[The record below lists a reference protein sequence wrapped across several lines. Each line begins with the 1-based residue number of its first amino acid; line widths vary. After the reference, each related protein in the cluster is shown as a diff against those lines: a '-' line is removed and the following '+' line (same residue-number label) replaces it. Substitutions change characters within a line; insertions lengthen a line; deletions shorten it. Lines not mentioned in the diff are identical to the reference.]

1 MVEQTKTRVAVI
13 TGASSGI
20 GKEAAKALVQ
30 QGWRVIGLGR
40 DAERCAA
47 AEAEI
52 RALITDTK
60 TGPDAQ
66 FDMLRVD
73 LSSMA
78 DTARMAGEI
87 FARTPRIDVL
97 LNNAGG
103 MAKELVITPEGN
115 EALFA
120 GNHLGHFLLTD
131 CLLPLLKATAKDAAP
146 GSVRIINV
154 SSDAHEYTKGLE
166 GDIQMID
173 NFIPG
178 AAYCRV
184 KLANILFTR
193 QLAKRI
199 AGTGVIT
206 HSMHP
211 GIVASNF
218 VTHADPTAQATIRS
232 RANLAISPEEG
243 ADTLIWLATAEEPGK
258 TNGGY
263 FVKRKETAP
272 SAAAQDV
279 AAEERL
285 WTESEQLVARSLKA
299 ASK

>member
-1 MVEQTKTRVAVI
+1 MVGQTNQRVAVI

-47 AEAEI
+47 AEREI
-52 RALITDTK
+52 RAIAPISQK
-60 TGPDAQ
+60 ENGQ

-87 FARTPRIDVL
+87 FARTPRIDAL

-131 CLLPLLKATAKDAAP
+131 CLLPLLQSTAKTAAP

-154 SSDAHEYTKGLE
+154 TSDAHEYTKGLD
-166 GDIQMID
+166 GDIQMVD

-193 QLAKRI
+193 KLAKRI
-199 AGTGVIT
+199 ADKGIVVNCL
-206 HSMHP
+206 HP

-218 VTHADPTAQATIRS
+218 VTHADPQAQATIHS
-232 RANLAISPEEG
+232 RANLAITPQEG
-243 ADTLIWLATAEEPGK
+243 ADTLIWLTTAEEAGK
-258 TNGGY
+258 TTGGY
-263 FVKRKETAP
+263 FIKRVETPP
-272 SAAAQDV
+272 SAAAQDD
-279 AAEERL
+279 ALAERL

>member
-1 MVEQTKTRVAVI
+1 MTERTHQHVAVI

-30 QGWRVIGLGR
+30 QDWRVIGLGR

-52 RALITDTK
+52 RATAP
-60 TGPDAQ
+60 GAP

-103 MAKELVITPEGN
+103 MVKELVITPEGN
-115 EALFA
+115 ESLFA
-120 GNHLGHFLLTD
+120 SNHLGHFLLTD
-131 CLLPLLKATAKDAAP
+131 CLLPLLQAAVKDAAP
-146 GSVRIINV
+146 GSVRVINV

-166 GDIQMID
+166 GDIQMLD

-193 QLAKRI
+193 QLAKRVADKGI
-199 AGTGVIT
+199 VV

-211 GIVASNF
+211 GIVSSNF

-232 RANLAISPEEG
+232 RANLAISPQEG
-243 ADTLIWLATAEEPGK
+243 ADTLIWLATAEAPGK
-258 TNGGY
+258 TSGGY
-263 FVKRKETAP
+263 FIKRKAIAPAATAQDD
-272 SAAAQDV
+272 AAA
-279 AAEERL
+279 ERL

-299 ASK
+299 SK

>member
-1 MVEQTKTRVAVI
+1 MTGRTNQRVAVI

-20 GKEAAKALVQ
+20 GKEAAKVLVR

-47 AEAEI
+47 AEKEI
-52 RALITDTK
+52 RASVP
-60 TGPDAQ
+60 GAQ

-78 DTARMAGEI
+78 DTVRAAKNI
-87 FARTPRIDVL
+87 IARTSRIDAL

-131 CLLPLLKATAKDAAP
+131 YLLPLLQATAKNAAR

-154 SSDAHEYTKGLE
+154 SSDAHAYSHGLD
-166 GDIQMID
+166 GDIQMLD
-173 NFIPG
+173 NYVPG

-184 KLANILFTR
+184 KLANMLFTR

-199 AGTGVIT
+199 ADKNIVV

-218 VTHADPTAQATIRS
+218 VTHADPIAQATLRS
-232 RANLAISPEEG
+232 RANLAITPQEG

-258 TNGGY
+258 STGSY
-263 FVKRKETAP
+263 FIKRVATEP
-272 SAAAQDV
+272 SAAAQDE
-279 AAEERL
+279 AAAQRL
-285 WTESEQLVARSLKA
+285 WNESEQLIARSLKA
-299 ASK
+299 AAQ

>member
-1 MVEQTKTRVAVI
+1 MTEQKNQRVAVI

-47 AEAEI
+47 AEKEI
-52 RALITDTK
+52 RATN
-60 TGPDAQ
+60 PSAQ
-66 FDMLRVD
+66 FEMLRVD

-87 FARTPRIDVL
+87 FARTARIDAL

-131 CLLPLLKATAKDAAP
+131 CLLPLLKMTAKNAAP

-154 SSDAHEYTKGLE
+154 SSDAHTYTKGLD
-166 GDIQMID
+166 GDIQMLD
-173 NFIPG
+173 NYIPA

-184 KLANILFTR
+184 KLANVLFTR
-193 QLAKRI
+193 QLGKRI
-199 AGTGVIT
+199 ADAAIVV
-206 HSMHP
+206 HCMHP
-211 GIVASNF
+211 GLVASNF
-218 VTHADPTAQATIRS
+218 VTHADPQSQASIRS
-232 RANLAISPEEG
+232 RSDSAITPQEG

-258 TNGGY
+258 STGGY
-263 FVKRKETAP
+263 FVERAETAP
-272 SAAAQDV
+272 SAAAQD
-279 AAEERL
+279 AALAERL
-285 WTESEQLVARSLKA
+285 WKESEELIARSLKA
-299 ASK
+299 ATK